1 MALTEERRAALL
13 AYCKL
18 TELAD
23 DPEVAAVIPVLYD
36 AAVGYM
42 DGAGVSPPAAGT
54 ARAAQYDLV
63 VNAMVLDAWDR
74 RDMTEASGQ
83 VMANPAFR
91 RMLNQLKL
99 TEGMVSDSDTGG

>member
-42 DGAGVSPPAAGT
+42 DGAGVSPPATGT

-74 RDMTEASGQ
+74 RDMTETSGQ
-83 VMANPAFR
+83 VTENPAFR
-91 RMLNQLKL
+91 RVLNQLKL
-99 TEGMVSDSDTGG
+99 TEGMVSDSDIGT

>member
-42 DGAGVSPPAAGT
+42 DGAGVSPPATGT

-74 RDMTEASGQ
+74 RDMPEPYGQ
-83 VMANPAFR
+83 VRENPAFR
-91 RMLNQLKL
+91 RLLNQLKL
-99 TEGMVSDSDTGG
+99 TEGMVSDSDIGT

>member
-18 TELAD
+18 TELSD
-23 DPEVAAVIPVLYD
+23 DPEVIALIPAFYD

-42 DGAGVSPPAAGT
+42 GGAGVSPPATGT

-74 RDMTEASGQ
+74 RDMTEAGGQ
-83 VMANPAFR
+83 VAENPALR
-91 RMLNQLKL
+91 RMLTQLKL
-99 TEGMVSDSDTGG
+99 TEGMVSESDTGT